1 MNRGI
6 VLSLAVT
13 ALSLVACGPS
23 PEDVCDH
30 ALTLAKAEV
39 GDKAAEA
46 ALGTRDECVQTETR
60 RKEMQGMLKYKE
72 NNACLMDSKS
82 WSDVTKCKK

>member
-1 MNRGI
+1 
-6 VLSLAVT
+6 
-13 ALSLVACGPS
+13 
-23 PEDVCDH
+23 VCDH

-46 ALGTRDECVQTETR
+46 ALGTRDECVKSETR

-72 NNACLMDSKS
+72 NNACLMESKT
-82 WSDVTKCKK
+82 WADVKQCKR